1 MHWNSHYLH
10 SESSQ
15 NIKDLNEK
23 FRNSFTG
30 IDVLGELQ
38 DELHFLGKTKS
49 ERLQN
54 DSNLSAPVN

>member
-1 MHWNSHYLH
+1 MHCNSLYLH
-10 SESSQ
+10 SESRQ

-30 IDVLGELQ
+30 I
-38 DELHFLGKTKS
+38 ELHFLGKTKS